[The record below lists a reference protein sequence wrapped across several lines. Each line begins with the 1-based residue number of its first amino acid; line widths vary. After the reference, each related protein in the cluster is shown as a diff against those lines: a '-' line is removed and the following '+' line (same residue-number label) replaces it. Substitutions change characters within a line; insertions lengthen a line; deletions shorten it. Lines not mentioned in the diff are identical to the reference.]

1 MCNFTV
7 CNIPAQRYSSSTCL
21 ISLIKSVINITEQLC
36 LFAAVC
42 CIAYACGKLRVTVF
56 AYTAV
61 IKGITAVLILMLA
74 LGKQIIA
81 YSIVFGVKIIF
92 SAISLY
98 NKAVTIFS
106 AVGSDELS
114 YLITRTPLA
123 STSFSLSIS
132 KATLP

>member
-7 CNIPAQRYSSSTCL
+7 CNIPAQRYSSRTYL
-21 ISLIKSVINITEQLC
+21 ISLVKSVAYIAEQFC
-36 LFAAVC
+36 LFAAVS

-56 AYTAV
+56 AYTAL

-98 NKAVTIFS
+98 NKAFAVFS
-106 AVGSDELS
+106 AVGSVGLS
-114 YLITRTPLA
+114 
-123 STSFSLSIS
+123 
-132 KATLP
+132 